1 MHIDDGVLPPAVQL
15 AGAAAATALAAWT
28 VPRLAKD
35 SPPRIAMVTAALF
48 AATLVGLPVPGGGTR
63 VHLVGI
69 GLAGVVL
76 GRGAFASVL
85 VALVLQRLLLQVG
98 GVTTLGVNATT
109 LGVGALVTALVFHLP
124 PRRAGPLDEPARR
137 RLAARAGLAAAVGT
151 AAGLVLYAGALLSAE
166 AALRTVAWICIVAHG
181 PVLIVEAV
189 MTALVVGFLARVQ
202 PELVGVSG
210 APEPPAERDPA
221 AP

>member
-1 MHIDDGVLPPAVQL
+1 MHIDDGVVPPAVQL

-35 SPPRIAMVTAALF
+35 SPPRIAMITAALF
-48 AATLVGLPVPGGGTR
+48 AATLIGLPVPGGGTR

-76 GRGAFASVL
+76 GRGAFAAVL

-109 LGVGALVTALVFHLP
+109 LGVGALVTALAFHLP
-124 PRRAGPLDEPARR
+124 RRAAGPLDERARR
-137 RLAARAGLAAAVGT
+137 RLTLRAGLAAALGT
-151 AAGLVLYAGALLSAE
+151 AASLVLYAGALLSAE
-166 AALRTVAWICIVAHG
+166 AALRKVAWICIVAHG
-181 PVLIVEAV
+181 PVLVIEAV
-189 MTALVVGFLARVQ
+189 MTASVVGFLLRVQ
-202 PELVGVSG
+202 PELVGAG
-210 APEPPAERDPA
+210 APASPREPA